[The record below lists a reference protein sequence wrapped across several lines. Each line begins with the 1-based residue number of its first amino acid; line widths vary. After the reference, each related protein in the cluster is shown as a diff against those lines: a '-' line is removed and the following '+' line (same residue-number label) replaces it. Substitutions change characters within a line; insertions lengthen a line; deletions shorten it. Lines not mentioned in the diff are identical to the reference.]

1 MNIPLEIGFKMKTS
15 SKTGDM
21 KYSIPSSVLMVRTVS
36 FSVGKLRFMIFYDEN
51 NTSAQRDTRWKYG
64 NSKNYS

>member
-36 FSVGKLRFMIFYDEN
+36 FSVGKLRFMTFYDEN
-51 NTSAQRDTRWKYG
+51 NTTLNINERRG
-64 NSKNYS
+64 H